1 MSDTLPKLLQE
12 IHSVETASELN
23 SKISDFESR
32 ISSILSAS
40 PDQKNYYINHTG
52 RELYRKLYNFGLD
65 NLISYSYDSGFRP
78 NLPHW
83 SPSEISTAAWFDGSD
98 LQTITSSENIVSN
111 LNDKSGNSVNLT
123 VPTENTGPKT
133 GTRTLNDLNVIEWDT
148 ADQLLENTSFS
159 HDQANNPL
167 YLAIV
172 FSVDVNGLQDF
183 LFAGT
188 DSVAAGNRMAVRRN
202 VANSSMEII
211 GGSGTGSNISLRTPV
226 NSCVEG
232 DDYIVL
238 LKLNSATSEI
248 RINGSSEKTGNIGT
262 NTLDTFTIGGNA
274 LGSQNIDGYIAE
286 LVTFLDPNGEEIEG
300 YLAHK
305 WGLESKLP
313 SSHPYKKVAPFIFDV

>member
-32 ISSILSAS
+32 ISSILSAN

-83 SPSEISTAAWFDGSD
+83 SPFEISTAAWFDGSD

-123 VPTENTGPKT
+123 VPTTNTGPKT

-148 ADQLLENTSFS
+148 AGQLLENTSFS
-159 HDQANNPL
+159 HDQANNAL

-188 DSVAAGNRMAVRRN
+188 DSAAPGNRMAVRRN
-202 VANSSMEII
+202 VANSSIEIL
-211 GGSGTGSNISLRTPV
+211 GGSGTGSNISLRTSV
-226 NSCVEG
+226 NSCTEG
-232 DDYIVL
+232 DDYIIL
-238 LKLNSATSEI
+238 LKLNGATSEI
-248 RINGSSEKTGNIGT
+248 RINGLSEKTGNIGT
-262 NTLDTFTIGGNA
+262 NTLETFTIGGNA

-286 LVTFLDPNGEEIEG
+286 FVTFLGSNEEEIEG